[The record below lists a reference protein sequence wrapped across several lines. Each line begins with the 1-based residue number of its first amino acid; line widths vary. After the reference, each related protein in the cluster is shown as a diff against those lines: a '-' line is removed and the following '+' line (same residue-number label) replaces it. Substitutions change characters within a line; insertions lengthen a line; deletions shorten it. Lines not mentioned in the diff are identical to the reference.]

1 MQRHEGVFGEQQ
13 ISHFCGSL
21 KYGLGVAEMEVRW
34 CLICLSGKFGF
45 YTVEKREP
53 LMALS
58 K

>member
-13 ISHFCGSL
+13 VSHFCGIL
-21 KYGLGVAEMEVRW
+21 KYGLTCCRNRGEGVPYVPFQDAIEN
-34 CLICLSGKFGF
+34 
-45 YTVEKREP
+45 REP